1 MFLLPTP
8 PTTPRNK
15 FGAGGFTSLLA
26 PPTPRISDPRP
37 TTIRRLSD
45 GELVRYLPACTEGR
59 GDL

>member
-8 PTTPRNK
+8 PITPRK
-15 FGAGGFTSLLA
+15 FGAGGLTNLLA

-37 TTIRRLSD
+37 TTTRRLSD
-45 GELVRYLPACTEGR
+45 GQLVRYLPARTEGR